1 MPTQKWIF
9 LDLSLKIFAQ
19 NVADAAQTKM
29 PWCCLSWES
38 RSFELCGP
46 HDAALLS
53 GHQLWRTRFQI
64 HRREWHV
71 RGGRTICLGGRWSWL
86 FVFSILHSLN
96 GCYIL
101 NIERWLCVRH
111 VALRTRKYRWAGA
124 RVKERNWKGSHGL
137 RSMSSSIG
145 ASSVFQWL
153 WVLLCL
159 ALDWLCFIFT
169 E

>member
-1 MPTQKWIF
+1 M
-9 LDLSLKIFAQ
+9 LKISGAFNHNAG
-19 NVADAAQTKM
+19 VA
-29 PWCCLSWES
+29 CLMML
-38 RSFELCGP
+38 RL
-46 HDAALLS
+46 ALLKPLPEVHAPAS
-53 GHQLWRTRFQI
+53 YSVPRFQI

-71 RGGRTICLGGRWSWL
+71 RGGRTICLGGRRSWL

-124 RVKERNWKGSHGL
+124 RVKERNLKGSHGL